1 MKWEHQ
7 RSFFAPISSL
17 AGSNVCPIAQMG
29 HKCAKQ
35 EKMALIG
42 EKRRERRVV
51 QVMSS
56 DLKLCSSKHLRQRRL
71 VQVMSSDLK
80 VCSSKGPSSTATCSG
95 NVFRFESGFK

>member
-7 RSFFAPISSL
+7 GSFLAPISSL

-42 EKRRERRVV
+42 EKRAR
-51 QVMSS
+51 
-56 DLKLCSSKHLRQRRL
+56 
-71 VQVMSSDLK
+71 
-80 VCSSKGPSSTATCSG
+80 TASCSG
-95 NVFRFESGFK
+95 NVFRFKTVFK